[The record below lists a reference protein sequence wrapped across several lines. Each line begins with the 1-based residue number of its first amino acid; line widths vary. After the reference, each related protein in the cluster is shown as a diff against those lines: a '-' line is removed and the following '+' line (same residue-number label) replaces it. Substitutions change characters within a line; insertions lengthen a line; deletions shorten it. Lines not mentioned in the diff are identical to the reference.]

1 MEHLVVITHP
11 DPIDLEIRALRQP
24 SSDGAV
30 ALGYYHEGHLVA
42 RGVVAPD
49 AVEAIRGLLA
59 RPVSVALAAA
69 EDDDGN
75 IEARVCLVLPID
87 PDALPLEEEDE
98 DSDPEEPWKASVPLL
113 PDGIETS
120 SGSENESGHRPK
132 LALLPIGNV
141 VRGRKERRHP
151 ENVAADAREM
161 LDNLVAGRAQD
172 AVRKAID
179 DLLKSL

>member
-1 MEHLVVITHP
+1 
-11 DPIDLEIRALRQP
+11 
-24 SSDGAV
+24 
-30 ALGYYHEGHLVA
+30 
-42 RGVVAPD
+42 VVAPD

-59 RPVSVALAAA
+59 RPVSVAIAAA
-69 EDDDGN
+69 EDAQGN

-98 DSDPEEPWKASVPLL
+98 EDGPPDEPWKASVPSL
-113 PDGIETS
+113 PDGIEATHA
-120 SGSENESGHRPK
+120 GDNNNGQRPK

-141 VRGRKERRHP
+141 VRGHKDRRHP
-151 ENVAADAREM
+151 QNVAADAREM

-179 DLLKSL
+179 DLLKSI